1 MAGVR
6 PKIAMETAEMASV
19 LGFSGVGADVAIIP
33 VAVARNLCAEL
44 VGAPRQASQKWL
56 CL

>member
-1 MAGVR
+1 
-6 PKIAMETAEMASV
+6 MASV